1 MRDLDLRRLR
11 YFTVLAQT
19 LHFGR
24 AAELLHI
31 SQPGLSAEIRRLET
45 QLGLALFTRTPRT
58 ALTHEGETL
67 LAEAEAV
74 LTGADRFASASAA
87 LASGQAG
94 VVTIGSTAAVLE
106 QGLLGAIARLAEDAP
121 ELRVIVEELSS
132 AESSTA
138 LREGRI
144 DLACGNAP
152 ADGPDVTATRLTAA
166 PFALVVPAQATAA
179 LRPVSTATG
188 SSPAPESLSDC
199 ADLPF
204 SAFRRSASPP
214 APRHGAGAVRRG
226 GLHPDL
232 HLPHPHVAVGPGRR
246 VRRSLRV
253 PHSGPGRARP
263 CRGRYLRADR
273 TGCRVRSAC
282 GVVDQH
288 PRRRDLTPDRAGRAR
303 SGGRIPLI
311 PRARRTDGSVA
322 GPVDRA
328 AAALRTG
335 QQVIEAQHPLTRG
348 GLLLDCLR
356 RIRLAGL
363 RGRLT
368 GLRVV
373 AHRRAIVLLLVAL
386 HIILCHAPSSP
397 SASCRSA
404 RLYVS
409 TSIAPGAATR
419 SSNTMKGTP
428 CTPSDLAR
436 SMSASTQASA
446 SSASSAIAR
455 RTPASA
461 PPTATAAATRTSAS
475 KGSDSPAK

>member
-152 ADGPDVTATRLTAA
+152 ADGTDVTATRLTAA

-204 SAFRRSASPP
+204 SAFRRSASPRLHDTVRALCAEAGFTPTFTYRTRTWRSALDAVSAGLCVSLTP
-214 APRHGAGAVRRG
+214 APVARARAADDTSVRIGRAVES
-226 GLHPDL
+226 D
-232 HLPHPHVAVGPGRR
+232 
-246 VRRSLRV
+246 LRV
-253 PHSGPGRARP
+253 ESWISTRAGETSPLIERVGRAV
-263 CRGRYLRADR
+263 ADAFR
-273 TGCRVRSAC
+273 
-282 GVVDQH
+282 
-288 PRRRDLTPDRAGRAR
+288 
-303 SGGRIPLI
+303 
-311 PRARRTDGSVA
+311 
-322 GPVDRA
+322 
-328 AAALRTG
+328 
-335 QQVIEAQHPLTRG
+335 
-348 GLLLDCLR
+348 
-356 RIRLAGL
+356 
-363 RGRLT
+363 
-368 GLRVV
+368 
-373 AHRRAIVLLLVAL
+373 
-386 HIILCHAPSSP
+386 
-397 SASCRSA
+397 
-404 RLYVS
+404 
-409 TSIAPGAATR
+409 
-419 SSNTMKGTP
+419 
-428 CTPSDLAR
+428 
-436 SMSASTQASA
+436 
-446 SSASSAIAR
+446 
-455 RTPASA
+455 
-461 PPTATAAATRTSAS
+461 
-475 KGSDSPAK
+475 